1 MELQIGDV
9 IEQYNST
16 GSSNRETTK
25 TYNIIVVT
33 KTLAKSDYRRFKRQ
47 TEMICGVECVNC
59 VDDGRWSVN
68 GYRLQKK

>member
-25 TYNIIVVT
+25 IYTIIAVT

-47 TEMICGVECVNC
+47 IENYSGAEFVECL
-59 VDDGRWSVN
+59 DDGKWSVN